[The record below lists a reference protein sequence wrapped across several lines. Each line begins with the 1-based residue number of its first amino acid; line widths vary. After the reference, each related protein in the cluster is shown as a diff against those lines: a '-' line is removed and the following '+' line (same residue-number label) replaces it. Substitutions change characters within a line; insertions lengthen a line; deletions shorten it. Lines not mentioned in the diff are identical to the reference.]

1 MKNLNFKIKKKFD
14 DLDRPTDLFDTRSN
28 RATAEYHSRRMSNQ
42 EEAIEDE
49 IDSYELN
56 DDFNNNLSQYSRSST
71 LLMDR
76 FGDESPDE
84 VVSVCVAY
92 TVCVLN

>member
-1 MKNLNFKIKKKFD
+1 
-14 DLDRPTDLFDTRSN
+14 
-28 RATAEYHSRRMSNQ
+28 MSNQ

-92 TVCVLN
+92 TVYDTLYACLINQTRSHVSFVYRMNHSLEIENHRSVG